1 MSPDRAR
8 TDRMTPDRMTLDRA
22 SQDRTSQDRTS
33 QDCARTGADRTDVE
47 RVRPGRA
54 GVVTLG
60 ESMAVLCAPAPGPL
74 RHAPHLTL
82 SIGGAESNV
91 AIGVRRLGQPSAWVG
106 RVGADEF
113 GRMVLERLRGEQVD
127 VTGARTDPDAPT
139 GLLVKEQR
147 TPDVT
152 RVQYYRTGSAGSRLR
167 PDDVAAARP
176 LIADAAVLHVTGITP
191 LLSASAAEA
200 VRHAVAL
207 AADAG
212 VPVSLDVNHRTALGT
227 PEQLRAALTPLLP
240 QVSHLFAGEEE
251 LLLLAGTDDEAEAV
265 RRLGDT
271 VPELVVKRGAHGATL
286 YRGATPH
293 TAAEV
298 LHQPAVPVRAV
309 DPVGA
314 GDAFVAGYLAAL
326 LDGSPAPERL
336 RLACLT
342 GAFAVSV
349 PSDWSGLP
357 TRDELHLLAAPA
369 GTTLR

>member
-1 MSPDRAR
+1 MTGEAGAAVRAG
-8 TDRMTPDRMTLDRA
+8 T
-22 SQDRTSQDRTS
+22 
-33 QDCARTGADRTDVE
+33 
-47 RVRPGRA
+47 A

-60 ESMAVLCAPAPGPL
+60 ESMAALGSPAPGPL

-82 SIGGAESNV
+82 SIAGAESNV
-91 AIGVRRLGQPSAWVG
+91 AIGVRRLGHPSAWIG

-113 GRMVLERLRGEQVD
+113 GTMVLERLRAEQVD
-127 VTGARTDPDAPT
+127 VSGARTDPGAPT

-152 RVQYYRTGSAGSRLR
+152 RVMYYRSGSAGSRLC
-167 PDDVAAARP
+167 PDDLDPATAPAASR
-176 LIADAAVLHVTGITP
+176 LIAAAAVLHVTGITP
-191 LLSASAAEA
+191 LLSPGAAEA
-200 VRHAVAL
+200 VRTAVGL
-207 AADAG
+207 ADAAG
-212 VPVSLDVNHRTALGT
+212 VPVSLDVNHRTALGSAA
-227 PEQLRAALTPLLP
+227 QLRAALLPLLP

-251 LLLLAGTDDEAEAV
+251 LLLLADADNEAEAV
-265 RRLGDT
+265 DRLRDA

-286 YRGATPH
+286 YGKAG
-293 TAAEV
+293 E

-314 GDAFVAGYLAAL
+314 GDAFVAGYLAGL

-357 TRDELHLLAAPA
+357 SRDELRLLSAPP